1 MSGGA
6 MDYVCWTLEGNAS
19 GKLEDKE
26 LEAMLKDFVNLL
38 HDCEWYHSGDI
49 GEDDYFETV
58 RKFKKK
64 WFGKRDERLQEIIET
79 SIEELKQ
86 ELTRMIKVDK

>member
-1 MSGGA
+1 M
-6 MDYVCWTLEGNAS
+6 CWTLEDKATGNM
-19 GKLEDKE
+19 KDKE
-26 LEAMLKDFVNLL
+26 LEAMLKDFVKVL
-38 HDCEWYHSGDI
+38 HDCEWYDSDDI
-49 GEDDYFETV
+49 GEDAYFETV

-86 ELTRMIKVDK
+86 ELTRMIKVDN